1 MNGVRVG
8 RTDQSMSVNCMRYN
22 FYKGVGIG
30 GALNVASNIATSST
44 TASTSTNSGALT
56 VAGGFKHFFVLIQ
69 A

>member
-1 MNGVRVG
+1 
-8 RTDQSMSVNCMRYN
+8 MRYN